1 MSHQE
6 QYLFSHLVYSCS
18 CLGAY
23 GNDILHC
30 IAERFDLTLN
40 EHYASCESRQHWDIT
55 LGHYNL
61 ELDSFAA
68 LNFLVDGI
76 AMCAPS
82 IYIYIYMLTC
92 QAYLKSRD
100 LQFWD
105 LHGIDDLISI
115 YYFCVLNLVLVT
127 MPCVYQDIYS
137 FQVFT
142 FRNVCLH
149 QLPPLLSLFFV
160 HECKA
165 VSWHINHREQS
176 ADREEIELLSQSWF
190 VRYSNDRCGCK
201 AV

>member
-40 EHYASCESRQHWDIT
+40 QHYASCESRQHWDIT

-82 IYIYIYMLTC
+82 IYMYIYS
-92 QAYLKSRD
+92 YLSSIFKKSRSAI
-100 LQFWD
+100 LRPAWNRWS
-105 LHGIDDLISI
+105 ISV
-115 YYFCVLNLVLVT
+115 YYFSVSNLVLVT

-149 QLPPLLSLFFV
+149 QLPPLLSLFFF

-190 VRYSNDRCGCK
+190 VRYSNDRRGCK